1 MMQLGETE
9 MLTMLR
15 LTKNEIH
22 VAASFIA
29 KLNNIPAHYIGYCG
43 TNTDEIRETIEEDLV
58 EGDNINVVV
67 AIENQ
72 EIVALIGFDVDDGIA
87 EVWGPFCKPDYQFIQ
102 PDLWHFAQTTF
113 ATVERYLFFIGQ
125 ENEVHQTFVEALGAT
140 QNGSHT
146 YFELT
151 KQLLKPS
158 ISLAFDTAYVDAFYE
173 IHTKAFPK
181 TYYDADTILA
191 RFAQNEGT
199 LLFYVVGNQLIGYSY
214 FEPNGESECH
224 LEYMAVDETSRGHGY
239 GEKLLIA
246 TLYEIF
252 KQAERVTLTVSTENE
267 AANQL
272 YVKMGFIVRKA
283 LRSYTL

>member
-1 MMQLGETE
+1 

-58 EGDNINVVV
+58 DGENINVVV

-72 EIVALIGFDVDDGIA
+72 EIVALMGFDVYDGNA
-87 EVWGPFCKPDYQFIQ
+87 EVWGPFCVPEYQFIQ
-102 PDLWHFAQTTF
+102 PDLWHFAQSIF
-113 ATVERYLFFIGQ
+113 LTVERYLFFIGQ
-125 ENEVHQTFVEALGAT
+125 ENEIQQTFVEALGAT
-140 QNGSHT
+140 LNGSDT
-146 YFELT
+146 YFEIT
-151 KQLLKPS
+151 KQLLTPT
-158 ISLAFDTAYVDAFYE
+158 ISLAFDEAYVDAFYE

-181 TYYDADTILA
+181 TYYDANTILE
-191 RFAQNEGT
+191 RFTQDEGT
-199 LLFYVVGNQLIGYSY
+199 LLFYIEHNQLIGYSY
-214 FEPNGESECH
+214 FEPNGENESH
-224 LEYMAVDETSRGHGY
+224 LEYMAVDEIKRGHGF

-252 KQAERVTLTVSTENE
+252 KQDERVTLTVATENV

-272 YVKMGFIVRKA
+272 YIKLGFTVRKA